1 MVLDIIKIMAMAMDH
16 MMGRLGRR
24 EIVFPL
30 KPTLVVALL
39 TGEEVGLP
47 PKKEKKESKKMLNLR
62 RDTKPDF
69 FHIVGNSQKN
79 GKTSSTGKLFRGTE
93 LTMHRRGF

>member
-1 MVLDIIKIMAMAMDH
+1 MAEPGGHEPGRQGGSIVVLDFIKIMAMAMDH

-30 KPTLVVALL
+30 KPTLVVVLL

-47 PKKEKKESKKMLNLR
+47 PKKEKKESKK
-62 RDTKPDF
+62 
-69 FHIVGNSQKN
+69 
-79 GKTSSTGKLFRGTE
+79 
-93 LTMHRRGF
+93 LTAWW

>member
-1 MVLDIIKIMAMAMDH
+1 MAEPGGHEPGRQGGSIVVLDIIEIMAMAMDH

-30 KPTLVVALL
+30 KPTLVVVLL

-47 PKKEKKESKKMLNLR
+47 PTKEKKESKK
-62 RDTKPDF
+62 
-69 FHIVGNSQKN
+69 
-79 GKTSSTGKLFRGTE
+79 
-93 LTMHRRGF
+93 LTAWW

>member
-16 MMGRLGRR
+16 MMGRFGSK

-30 KPTLVVALL
+30 KPTLVVVLL

-47 PKKEKKESKKMLNLR
+47 PKKEKKESKK
-62 RDTKPDF
+62 
-69 FHIVGNSQKN
+69 
-79 GKTSSTGKLFRGTE
+79 
-93 LTMHRRGF
+93 LTA

>member
-1 MVLDIIKIMAMAMDH
+1 MVLDIIKIMAMTMDH
-16 MMGRLGRR
+16 MMGRLRRR

-47 PKKEKKESKKMLNLR
+47 PKKEKKESKK
-62 RDTKPDF
+62 
-69 FHIVGNSQKN
+69 
-79 GKTSSTGKLFRGTE
+79 
-93 LTMHRRGF
+93 LTAWW

>member
-1 MVLDIIKIMAMAMDH
+1 MVESLTEPSRHEPGRQGGSIVVLDIIKIMAMAMDH

-30 KPTLVVALL
+30 KPTLVVVLL

-47 PKKEKKESKKMLNLR
+47 PKKEKKESKK
-62 RDTKPDF
+62 
-69 FHIVGNSQKN
+69 
-79 GKTSSTGKLFRGTE
+79 
-93 LTMHRRGF
+93 LTAWW

>member
-1 MVLDIIKIMAMAMDH
+1 MAEPGGHEPGRQGGSTVVLDIIKIMAMAMDN

-30 KPTLVVALL
+30 KPTLVVVLL

-47 PKKEKKESKKMLNLR
+47 PKKEKKESKK
-62 RDTKPDF
+62 
-69 FHIVGNSQKN
+69 
-79 GKTSSTGKLFRGTE
+79 
-93 LTMHRRGF
+93 LTAWW